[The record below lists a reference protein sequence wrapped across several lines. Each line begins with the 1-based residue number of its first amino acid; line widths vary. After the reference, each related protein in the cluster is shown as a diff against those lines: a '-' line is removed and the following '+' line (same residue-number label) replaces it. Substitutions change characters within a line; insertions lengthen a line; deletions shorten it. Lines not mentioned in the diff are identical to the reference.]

1 MKQFSKFFAVCAL
14 SACATAFVACSDD
27 GEDFTGDDPV
37 TKVTTPVVEYGFS
50 VTDDVLA
57 VADLVVTYMNVG
69 GVEATD
75 TLTTGEWELTFTP
88 TSSQKVG
95 FKVTAAP
102 KAGIDSLL
110 TKDRYTLGSGYH
122 YLSYQRDSQGKTSEL
137 EGSVANPDENDITIA
152 ADQVKDFFN
161 GKATTVCKSRSAY
174 YDKDKNEFTEW
185 EFTY

>member
-1 MKQFSKFFAVCAL
+1 M
-14 SACATAFVACSDD
+14 
-27 GEDFTGDDPV
+27 
-37 TKVTTPVVEYGFS
+37 VEYGFS